1 MARKFFPC
9 QSSATKLCEFCGIY
23 HHIYCS
29 CDYVHCQ
36 VIYPLDVIR
45 RRMQVGQS
53 PASLANSGQTIATNS
68 RSGLVYHLRS
78 LPVRQLYAGLT
89 ATYMKVM
96 PAAAISLVCRDAI
109 LGRLS

>member
-1 MARKFFPC
+1 M
-9 QSSATKLCEFCGIY
+9 KLSWCVACITVNFQLAFLSDLPLSRSCE
-23 HHIYCS
+23 
-29 CDYVHCQ
+29 Q

-45 RRMQVGQS
+45 RWMQVGQN
-53 PASLANSGQTIATNS
+53 PANLAGSGRAAVAATKS
-68 RSGLVYHLRS
+68 TGGLVYHLRS
-78 LPVRQLYAGLT
+78 LSPRQLYAGLT